1 MQTTDNIFDD
11 NFDANAFASLAT
23 DYDAA
28 PFHVDV
34 ADYNHAV
41 RYGTTDNLY

>member
-1 MQTTDNIFDD
+1 MQTTNIFDD

-23 DYDAA
+23 DYDPT

-41 RYGTTDNLY
+41 QYGTTDNLY

>member
-1 MQTTDNIFDD
+1 MQATNIFDD
-11 NFDANAFASLAT
+11 NFDALAFSTLAT
-23 DYDAA
+23 DYDV
-28 PFHVDV
+28 FDVDV